1 MIKEVIFDT
10 IKRRGFMLVLSSPSG
25 AGKTTLAKEVLVHEK
40 ALELSI
46 SVTTRPKR
54 ESEKEGLDYYFVDE
68 ETFTQMVD
76 EKQLL
81 EHAYVYGY
89 HYGTPKASIEKL
101 LAAGTDVLF
110 DIDWQGT
117 QQLKQI
123 SMNDLVSVFLLPPT
137 VKTLETRLRNRGK
150 TLMKPFVYEWI
161 RLLMKSVIGQ
171 NMITLLSI
179 KTFQKAYKL
188 SDQFFKPKG

>member
-68 ETFTQMVD
+68 ETFTQMV
-76 EKQLL
+76 
-81 EHAYVYGY
+81 VR
-89 HYGTPKASIEKL
+89 KL
-101 LAAGTDVLF
+101 IVAVNR
-110 DIDWQGT
+110 DI
-117 QQLKQI
+117 I
-123 SMNDLVSVFLLPPT
+123 PA
-137 VKTLETRLRNRGK
+137 R
-150 TLMKPFVYEWI
+150 
-161 RLLMKSVIGQ
+161 
-171 NMITLLSI
+171 
-179 KTFQKAYKL
+179 
-188 SDQFFKPKG
+188 

>member
-81 EHAYVYGY
+81 VLSLALILIICFVAKNR
-89 HYGTPKASIEKL
+89 TFLRL
-101 LAAGTDVLF
+101 LALY
-110 DIDWQGT
+110 
-117 QQLKQI
+117 L
-123 SMNDLVSVFLLPPT
+123 LVF
-137 VKTLETRLRNRGK
+137 
-150 TLMKPFVYEWI
+150 I
-161 RLLMKSVIGQ
+161 AI
-171 NMITLLSI
+171 
-179 KTFQKAYKL
+179 
-188 SDQFFKPKG
+188 